1 MARPKKENLDY
12 YPKDTSQISNRKIR
26 RLLSKFGAKGYLIY
40 EYILMLIYGGK
51 GYYILVDKNLAF
63 DISDYLNYEISEELV
78 KQVIKSCIEF
88 ELFDIEKFEVF
99 ATLTN
104 RNIQNNYILAR
115 RGATTLRQEL
125 IVNDA
130 KKEVFAT
137 KTPINEA
144 QTLFNE
150 TESTENP
157 EKGAQK
163 KRKENKLKEIKR
175 KGKEKAKE
183 KNTPHLDDNYRNFNS
198 KKTVK
203 KYQAVG
209 EKNNEEKE
217 KDSAEKEKAY
227 FGYSKRYF
235 QDKFGSYIWEISDD
249 FQLSELLKKIEITLA
264 RDKLPIE
271 PNQAFEDFL
280 DNLPIFWQQRRFS
293 MQNLNQNFNE
303 ILNEIRHKPNGQTG
317 NQNQSERKFGRH
329 TTEELSD
336 FAKNFGK

>member
-78 KQVIKSCIEF
+78 KQVINSSIEF
-88 ELFDIEKFEVF
+88 ELFDLEKFEVF

-115 RGATTLRQEL
+115 RGATNLRQEL

-137 KTPINEA
+137 QTHINATQTPVI
-144 QTLFNE
+144 E
-150 TESTENP
+150 TESTETP
-157 EKGAQK
+157 QKGAQK

-175 KGKEKAKE
+175 KGKEKAEE
-183 KNTPHLDDNYRNFNS
+183 KNTPHLDDNFRNFNS
-198 KKTVK
+198 KKTEN
-203 KYQAVG
+203 KYQSVG
-209 EKNNEEKE
+209 EKNDKEKE
-217 KDSAEKEKAY
+217 KDSAEKEEEI
-227 FGYSKRYF
+227 FTVCKRLF
-235 QDKFGSYIWEISDD
+235 RGQFGSYIWETSDD
-249 FQLSELLKKIEITLA
+249 FQLSGLLKKIEITLA

-271 PNQAFEDFL
+271 TNQAFKDFL
-280 DNLPIFWQQRRFS
+280 DNLPIFWRKRRFS

-303 ILNEIRHKPNGQTG
+303 ILNEIR
-317 NQNQSERKFGRH
+317 QNTNEYKGKSKEQQRKFGRH
-329 TTEELSD
+329 TTEELTD